1 MLDAAFGQL
10 DSLVFCLG
18 KLDLVWFFWIWRFFF
33 WKLDLVWFFGF
44 GGFSF
49 GNWIWFGF
57 SGYVALSINNTKI
70 PCLMSLHKSKTTLL
84 LVFSNYSQSCEST

>member
-33 WKLDLVWFFGF
+33 WKLDLVWFFWICC
-44 GGFSF
+44 SF
-49 GNWIWFGF
+49 DQQYKDTLPHVFTQEQ
-57 SGYVALSINNTKI
+57 NNPFI
-70 PCLMSLHKSKTTLL
+70 G
-84 LVFSNYSQSCEST
+84 VQ

>member
-1 MLDAAFGQL
+1 MRLS
-10 DSLVFCLG
+10 DSWI
-18 KLDLVWFFWIWRFFF
+18 VWFLCRKIGF
-33 WKLDLVWFFGF
+33 LVLGI

-70 PCLMSLHKSKTTLL
+70 PCPMSIHKSKTTLL
-84 LVFSNYSQSCEST
+84 LVFSNYSQSC